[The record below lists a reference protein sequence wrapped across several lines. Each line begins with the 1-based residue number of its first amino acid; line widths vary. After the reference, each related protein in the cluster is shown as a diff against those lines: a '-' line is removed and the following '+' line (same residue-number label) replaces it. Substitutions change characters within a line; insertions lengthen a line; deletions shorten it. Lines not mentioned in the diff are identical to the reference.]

1 MVTRDFINLIFGC
14 VSLRAENGFAERF
27 INSCTA
33 EGIPLWD
40 ISKTATGLTAKTTIK
55 GYLQIR
61 SPARK
66 SSMRVRLTK
75 KTGIPFLINRHIHR
89 TGLIAGFLILA
100 TVLNLLS
107 GHIWIVEVTGNS
119 TIPDTEI
126 IEAFEQAGLTIGKKV
141 KKIKR
146 SEIESKAMLLLN
158 NATWA
163 AINIKG
169 CTAEIKVREL
179 EKIPDIE
186 THQGTSNIVAGKD
199 GQIELLEVYRG
210 SAAVKCGEAVTKGD
224 LLISGIS
231 EKKNQ
236 QNLFTDADGLVVART
251 NTDSETQTP
260 YKMTVLVPKTKKI
273 HSLYFL
279 GIEILPKR
287 NLEGTCYEH
296 RSRLVIKGKAL
307 PFGINYRLYT
317 VYEEKEITISK
328 AQARLMAMSDY
339 SLEYYKKTNHA
350 QIITHQ
356 AEIREDKE
364 GIRVEG
370 KCACLESIGESR
382 PFETEEI
389 PDDTNSEQP

>member
-14 VSLRAENGFAERF
+14 VSLKAENGFAERF
-27 INSCTA
+27 INTCTA

-40 ISKTATGLTAKTTIK
+40 LRKTEEGLTAKTTIK
-55 GYLQIR
+55 GYRQIR
-61 SPARK
+61 TPARK
-66 SSMRVRLTK
+66 SSMRVRI
-75 KTGIPFLINRHIHR
+75 TGKSGLPFIISRHIR
-89 TGLIAGFLILA
+89 RKGLIAGFLILA
-100 TVLNLLS
+100 LVLNLLS

-119 TIPDTEI
+119 AIPDSEI
-126 IEAFEQAGLTIGKKV
+126 IEAFDEAGLTIGKSI
-141 KKIKR
+141 KKIRR

-186 THQGTSNIVAGKD
+186 THQGTSNIIARKD
-199 GQIELLEVYRG
+199 GQIEVLEVYRG
-210 SAAVKCGEAVTKGD
+210 SAAVKLGEAVTKGD
-224 LLISGIS
+224 LLISGVS
-231 EKKNQ
+231 ESKTQ
-236 QNLFTDADGLVVART
+236 LSLFTDADGYAVART
-251 NTDSETQTP
+251 NIDVETETP

-273 HSLYFL
+273 RSLYFL

-287 NLEGTCYEH
+287 EFEGVCYEH
-296 RSRLVIKGKAL
+296 RSRLQIGGKAL

-339 SLEYYKKTNHA
+339 SLEHCRKTNHA
-350 QIITHQ
+350 QIITQQ
-356 AEIREDKE
+356 AEMTEKED
-364 GIRVEG
+364 GIRITG
-370 KCACLESIGESR
+370 KYTCLENIGESQ
-382 PFETEEI
+382 PFEIEEI
-389 PDDTNSEQP
+389 EAEPESE